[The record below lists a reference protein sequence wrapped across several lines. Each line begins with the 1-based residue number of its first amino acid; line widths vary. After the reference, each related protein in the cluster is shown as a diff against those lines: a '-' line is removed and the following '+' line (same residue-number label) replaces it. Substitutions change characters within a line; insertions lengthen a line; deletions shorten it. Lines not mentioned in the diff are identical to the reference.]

1 FHKSDVD
8 VPATLIVDGVTYPNV
23 GVHFRGMSSYTHVR
37 PGLKRSLNLTMD
49 FVDPKQRLH
58 GVKTLNLLNAHEDG
72 TFLSSV
78 LYSHIARQYLPAP
91 RANLIRVVI
100 NGENWGIYANL
111 EQFNKEFLQENFKT
125 TKGAR
130 WKVGGSPMA
139 AAGLEYLGESVEDYK
154 KKYTIKSKDD
164 ENAWKALVQLCKV
177 LKETP
182 SEKLEEALSPIL
194 DIDNALWF
202 LALDNALINC
212 DGYWIRASDY
222 SLYQDIRGKFHLIP
236 HDMNE
241 AFRTPQ
247 GPGMGG
253 PGGRG
258 PRPGGGAGGPPE
270 GFGPP
275 PEDGPGFFG
284 RMFGGGPPGMGR
296 GNIGPIMLGRSLVGL
311 DPFVGMKDE
320 RKPLRS
326 KLLAVPKF
334 REQYLKN
341 VKTIAEKS
349 LDWSKLGPVVATF
362 RKLIEKEVADDT
374 KKLSTF
380 EEFQQLT
387 ADTVEPKQET
397 RPGRRMHGMA

>member
-1 FHKSDVD
+1 MTLALACAATALFAMQPPGGGFPGGPGGPMPQERKLITKYDNDGNGRLDTAERKTARMDLAKEPARGRGPGGKMGRPGGPGEATQIIPKPGLTIQPAEVPATPASEGLYEPKVLRTLFLQFEIADWEAELDTFHKSDVD
-8 VPATLIVDGVTYPNV
+8 VPATLIVDGVTHPNV

-91 RANLIRVVI
+91 RANLVRVVI

-111 EQFNKEFLQENFKT
+111 EQFNKEFLHENFKT

-182 SEKLEEALSPIL
+182 TEKLEEALSPIL

-258 PRPGGGAGGPPE
+258 PR
-270 GFGPP
+270 
-275 PEDGPGFFG
+275 
-284 RMFGGGPPGMGR
+284 
-296 GNIGPIMLGRSLVGL
+296 
-311 DPFVGMKDE
+311 
-320 RKPLRS
+320 
-326 KLLAVPKF
+326 
-334 REQYLKN
+334 
-341 VKTIAEKS
+341 
-349 LDWSKLGPVVATF
+349 
-362 RKLIEKEVADDT
+362 
-374 KKLSTF
+374 
-380 EEFQQLT
+380 
-387 ADTVEPKQET
+387 
-397 RPGRRMHGMA
+397 